1 MEEKVIDLRIPDK
14 ERDDDGQR
22 TACLVFKLN
31 HTMPG
36 TEEYNAVL
44 HDLFQDNIGEGSMV
58 TAPLTLVL
66 ARPVKIGKGVM
77 V

>member
-36 TEEYNAVL
+36 
-44 HDLFQDNIGEGSMV
+44 
-58 TAPLTLVL
+58 L
-66 ARPVKIGKGVM
+66 AQRSTMPCFTNCFRTTSAKAAW
-77 V
+77 